1 MTFPNRLFSQGE
13 ARWKLFRS
21 IIKFRSPQVNIHKN
35 VRLTAKGRAYQ
46 LHDVASLIVSI
57 STGMTLEAAGV
68 IVAGTP
74 DSMGWARKL

>member
-1 MTFPNRLFSQGE
+1 M
-13 ARWKLFRS
+13 
-21 IIKFRSPQVNIHKN
+21 NIHKN